1 MNVAE
6 LKNNIH
12 KKVVETDDPVILLEI
27 NALFDTLSS
36 NGNGNEM
43 EIPQWQIEENRKR
56 VKAYYEN
63 PDIAVDFKTAME
75 TIKQKS

>member
-36 NGNGNEM
+36 NDNE
-43 EIPQWQIEENRKR
+43 EEVNIPQWQIEEGKKRIQQIESGEIKTRPWAEARK
-56 VKAYYEN
+56 EL
-63 PDIAVDFKTAME
+63 FK
-75 TIKQKS
+75 K